1 VIKQGTCVILY
12 AGTEDETIAYIAD
25 GGPNESGEITYDI
38 EGPDGIYLMDQPR
51 SSFVLFAE

>member
-12 AGTEDETIAYIAD
+12 AGTEDETI
-25 GGPNESGEITYDI
+25 DI